1 MSRLWFRPETLSGKE
16 DNMSQKIYVN
26 RTLNMKRIKYIG
38 LDMDHTVIRYN
49 SEAFEETA
57 FRSML
62 KKLVND
68 YSYPKDILNLKFD
81 FKRAIRGLVLDKNQ
95 GNVLKLSRHT
105 AIRGSYHGLSPIDYR
120 EQNKL
125 YKSTYIDLSD
135 PEYEAVDT
143 SFSISYATLFAQ
155 LVDFKDQ
162 HPSQLPDYTQI
173 ALDMTRALDRSH
185 RDGSI
190 KDVVTSELDRFI
202 IKDKELVEGFER
214 YIKHGKKIFIVTNSD
229 YRYSKL
235 LLDYAINPFL
245 KDHSHWSELFEF
257 TITLAGKPRFFFDH
271 LPFLKID
278 PETGLMQN
286 HDAPLV
292 PGIYQ
297 GGCATKFTD
306 DLKLEPNDIL
316 YIGDHI
322 YGDIVRLKKDCAWR
336 TALVVEEIEE
346 EQANLRKAEEY
357 DKKIEA
363 LMSEKIPLE
372 RKYDDLLS
380 LKIETGKE
388 QNEAETQALMEKIQD
403 LDKKIAPLINMR
415 AQIFNPYW
423 GEVMR
428 TGIEESYFAYQVE
441 RFACIYMAKLNDFF
455 GTSPRT
461 YYRSLKR
468 DLPHEV
474 AE

>member
-346 EQANLRKAEEY
+346 EQANLRKAEE
-357 DKKIEA
+357 
-363 LMSEKIPLE
+363 
-372 RKYDDLLS
+372 
-380 LKIETGKE
+380 
-388 QNEAETQALMEKIQD
+388 
-403 LDKKIAPLINMR
+403 
-415 AQIFNPYW
+415 
-423 GEVMR
+423 
-428 TGIEESYFAYQVE
+428 
-441 RFACIYMAKLNDFF
+441 
-455 GTSPRT
+455 
-461 YYRSLKR
+461 
-468 DLPHEV
+468 
-474 AE
+474 